1 MADSSNPFLAP
12 STLPYQL
19 PPFAEIRDE
28 HYRPAFD
35 AGMAEQLA
43 EVQAITANPAEPS
56 IDNTLIEL
64 ERSGQVLTRVA
75 TVFFSLSSS
84 DSSDFGTALEEEL
97 APLLAAHTDA
107 IRLDPALYA
116 RISAL
121 YARRVELDLDAETAY
136 LLERYHTEYTLAGA
150 GLNETDKSAL
160 REFNKRLSTL
170 TTRFEKNLLA
180 DTNDLA
186 VVIDDVAELDGLGE
200 GEISAAAEAA
210 KDRGLHGK
218 YVLTLVLPT
227 SHPYL
232 ASLTNRSVRERLLT
246 ASRARGIR
254 GGAHD
259 NRELVL
265 EITRLRAQ
273 RARLLGFASHAA
285 YVTADETAKNP
296 DAVADMLGRLAPA
309 AARNAKA
316 EQQALQAAV
325 QEAAGDVELAA
336 WDWAFYTEK
345 VRQARYNVDTSAM
358 RPYFELERVL
368 HDGVFYAAT
377 RLYGVTFTERPDLTA
392 WNPEARVFEVT
403 DEDGSPVGLYIADF
417 YTRDSKR
424 GGAWMNSLVSQ
435 STLLGTPTI
444 VTNNLNVAK
453 PAAGSPTLLSF
464 DEVTTLF
471 HEFGHALHGL
481 FAQVTYPRFA
491 GTNVYRD
498 FVEFPS
504 QVNEMWML
512 WPEVLAN
519 YARHY
524 RTNEAMPQELVDR
537 IRDSATFNEGFNTS
551 EYLAA
556 ALLDQAW
563 HRIGADDDVT
573 DVAAFEA
580 GALAAVGLDNPVVP
594 TRYASTYFAHTFSGG
609 YDAGYYSYIWSEVLD
624 ADTVAWFTENGGLT
638 RANGDRFRSRLLG
651 VGGSGDPLVAYR
663 DFRGRDADIQPLLD
677 RRGLN

>member
-1 MADSSNPFLAP
+1 MNATPNPFLAP

-43 EVQAITANPAEPS
+43 EVAAITADPAEPT
-56 IDNTLIEL
+56 IENTLVAL
-64 ERSGQVLTRVA
+64 ERSGQVLQRVA
-75 TVFFSLSSS
+75 TVFFSLSAS
-84 DSSDFGTALEEEL
+84 DSTEFGTALEEEL

-107 IRLDPALYA
+107 IRLDPALYE
-116 RISAL
+116 RIASL
-121 YARRVELDLDAETAY
+121 HRRRAGLDLDAETAY

-150 GLNETDKSAL
+150 GLSDADKAAL
-160 REFNKRLSTL
+160 RDLNMRLSTL

-180 DTNDLA
+180 DTNALA
-186 VVIDDVAELDGLGE
+186 VVIDDIDQLDGLGE
-200 GEISAAAEAA
+200 GEISAAAQAA
-210 KDRGLHGK
+210 AERGLPGS
-218 YVLTLVLPT
+218 YVITLVLPT

-232 ASLTNRSVRERLLT
+232 ASLTDRSVRERLLR
-246 ASRARGIR
+246 ASRSRGIR
-254 GGAHD
+254 GGEYD

-265 EITRLRAQ
+265 EITRLRAR
-273 RARLLGFASHAA
+273 RARLLGFGSHAA
-285 YVTADETAKNP
+285 FVTADETAKTP
-296 DAVADMLGRLAPA
+296 EAVAGMLERLAPA
-309 AARNAKA
+309 AARNARA
-316 EQQALQAAV
+316 EQQALQDTV
-325 QEAAGDVELAA
+325 RDSGGDFDLAA
-336 WDWAFYTEK
+336 WDWAFYTER
-345 VRQARYNVDTSAM
+345 VRQARFDVDTNAM

-368 HDGVFYAAT
+368 HDGVFFAAT
-377 RLYGVTFTERPDLTA
+377 RLYGVTFKERPDLTA
-392 WNPEARVFEVT
+392 WNPEARVFEVA

-417 YTRDSKR
+417 YTRDAKR
-424 GGAWMNSLVSQ
+424 GGAWMNALVSQ
-435 STLLGTPTI
+435 STLLDTPTI
-444 VTNNLNVAK
+444 VTNNLNLPK

-481 FAQVTYPRFA
+481 FARVTYPRFA

-512 WPEVLAN
+512 WPEVLTN

-524 RTNEAMPQELVDR
+524 RTGEAMPQELVDR
-537 IRDSATFNEGFNTS
+537 IRESATFNEGFGTS

-563 HRIGADDDVT
+563 HRIGADDTVT

-580 GALAAVGLDNPVVP
+580 AALAAVGLDNPVVL

-638 RANGDRFRSRLLG
+638 RANGDRFRARLLG
-651 VGGSGDPLVAYR
+651 VGGSGDPLAAYR
-663 DFRGRDADIQPLLD
+663 DFRGRDAHIQPLLD

>member
-1 MADSSNPFLAP
+1 MADPLNPFLAP

-43 EVQAITANPAEPS
+43 EVAAITQDPADPTIE
-56 IDNTLIEL
+56 NTLVAL

-84 DSSDFGTALEEEL
+84 DSTDFGTVLEEEL

-107 IRLDPALYA
+107 IRLDQALYA
-116 RISAL
+116 RIANLHERKDAL
-121 YARRVELDLDAETAY
+121 GLDPETAY

-150 GLNETDKSAL
+150 GLSDADKDTL
-160 REFNKRLSTL
+160 RELNMRLSTL

-186 VVIDDVAELDGLGE
+186 VVIDDVAELDGLGD

-210 KDRGLHGK
+210 RERGLTGK
-218 YVLTLVLPT
+218 YVITLVLPT

-232 ASLTNRSVRERLLT
+232 ASLSNRAVRERLLT
-246 ASRARGIR
+246 ASRSRGIR
-254 GGAHD
+254 GGEHD
-259 NRELVL
+259 NRDLVL

-285 YVTADETAKNP
+285 YVTADETAKSP
-296 DAVADMLGRLAPA
+296 EAVADMLGRLAPA
-309 AARNAKA
+309 AARNAQT
-316 EQQALQAAV
+316 EQRALQAAV
-325 QEAAGDVELAA
+325 RESGADFDLAA

-345 VRQARYNVDTSAM
+345 VRQATFNVDTSAM

-368 HDGVFYAAT
+368 RDGVFYAAT

-392 WNPEARVFEVT
+392 WNQEARVFEVA
-403 DEDGSPVGLYIADF
+403 DEDGGPVGLYIADF

-424 GGAWMNSLVSQ
+424 GGAWMNSLISQ
-435 STLLGTPTI
+435 SSLLGTPSI
-444 VTNNLNVAK
+444 VTNNLNVSK

-464 DEVTTLF
+464 DEVNTLF

-481 FAQVTYPRFA
+481 FARVTYPRFA

-512 WPEVLAN
+512 WPEVLEN

-524 RTNEAMPQELVDR
+524 RTGEAMPQELVDR
-537 IRDSATFNEGFNTS
+537 IRESTTFNEGFSTS

-563 HRIGADDDVT
+563 HRISADDAVM

-580 GALAAVGLDNPVVP
+580 AALTAVGLDNPAVP
-594 TRYASTYFAHTFSGG
+594 TRYSSTYFAHTFSGG
-609 YDAGYYSYIWSEVLD
+609 YDACYYSYIWSEVLD

-638 RANGDRFRSRLLG
+638 RANGDRFRARLLG
-651 VGGSGDPLVAYR
+651 VGGSGDPLAAYR
-663 DFRGRDADIQPLLD
+663 DFRGRDAHIQPLLD